1 MWKDMRRVKVGI
13 MIVDKTYAKVIRIK
27 KERIIF

>member
-13 MIVDKTYAKVIRIK
+13 MIVDKTYVKVIRIK